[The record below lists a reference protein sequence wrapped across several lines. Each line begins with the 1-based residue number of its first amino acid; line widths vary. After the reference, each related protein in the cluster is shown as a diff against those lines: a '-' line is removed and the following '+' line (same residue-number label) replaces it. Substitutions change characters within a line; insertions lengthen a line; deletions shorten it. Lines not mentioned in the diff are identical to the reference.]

1 MKKWILV
8 TVSGMFIIV
17 TLLFAAH
24 TVDLM
29 GIMRRMHGG

>member
-1 MKKWILV
+1 MRKRILV
-8 TVSGMFIIV
+8 TVSVTFIFL

-29 GIMRRMHGG
+29 GVMRRMHGG